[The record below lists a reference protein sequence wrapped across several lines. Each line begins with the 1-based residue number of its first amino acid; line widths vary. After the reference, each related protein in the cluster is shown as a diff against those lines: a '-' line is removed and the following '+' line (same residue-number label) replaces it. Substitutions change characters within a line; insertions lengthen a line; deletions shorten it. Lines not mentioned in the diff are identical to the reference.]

1 MKILFVVS
9 LFNDAR
15 WIKGALLSIL
25 RQKGGF
31 QKEILVV
38 DDGSQDNSGEIVQKL
53 AQKYREIK
61 LLGQKNKGQ
70 AAALNRGLEK
80 AKKYEFVAL
89 VESDV
94 RIEKRWLLKNLRK
107 FKNSRVAGVGG
118 ILHPFEDDPWIAR
131 IAGYEVEYKMKKQS
145 VSPLHL
151 TSANLIY
158 RASVLSRVSRFFKE
172 ELINAAFDNEFN
184 LRLVGSGFCLVL
196 NKKAHAWHHYKPTLK
211 SFLKRSWA
219 YAYYRPYLQGSASY
233 SYDNIIQIQLLIIL
247 LGFFSIFL
255 IYTLTITYYVLLILI
270 AAYLLLTLP
279 PLVWTL
285 KRKRD
290 PVILLYPFVSFLR
303 NCVALAALVSGTFAK
318 NYKTKT

>member
-38 DDGSQDNSGEIVQKL
+38 DDGSRDNSGKIVQKL
-53 AQKYREIK
+53 AQRYREIK
-61 LLGQKNKGQ
+61 FLRQKNKGQ
-70 AAALNRGLEK
+70 AAALNRGLAK
-80 AKKYEFVAL
+80 ARAYDFVAL

-94 RIEKRWLLKNLRK
+94 KIEKMWLLKNLRK
-107 FKNSRVAGVGG
+107 FKNPGVSGVGG

-131 IAGYEVEYKMKKQS
+131 IAGYEVEYKMEKQS

-158 RASVLSRVSRFFKE
+158 RASVFSRVSRFKK

-184 LRLVGSGFCLVL
+184 LRLVRSGLRLVL

-233 SYDNIIQIQLLIIL
+233 SYDNIIRIQLLIIC

-255 IYTLTITYYVLLILI
+255 VYTLAITYYVLLILI
-270 AAYLLLTLP
+270 VAYLLLTLP
-279 PLVWTL
+279 PLLWTL

-303 NCVALAALVSGTFAK
+303 NCVALAALTFGTFAK